1 MHVCV
6 YIHTYIYV
14 YMQFAVYLKHCK
26 STIFNKRNEREEK
39 NKCDTYVREEL
50 QEQ

>member
-6 YIHTYIYV
+6 YIHTYIHTYICI
-14 YMQFAVYLKHCK
+14 YAYLKHCK
-26 STIFNKRNEREEK
+26 STIFNKINEREEK